1 MYIIVSSTYG
11 CVEGYAPFKVSD
23 LETSL
28 EIQQKNPPW
37 NEGDKGLIPGWG
49 TKIPHTTELLSLCTT
64 AREIVSPNK
73 SSYRMQ

>member
-11 CVEGYAPFKVSD
+11 CVEGCAPFKVSD

-28 EIQQKNPPW
+28 AIQQKNPPW

-49 TKIPHTTELLSLCTT
+49 TKIPHSAEQLSPHTAITES
-64 AREIVSPNK
+64 EHHN
-73 SSYRMQ
+73 